1 METTPAPAAPAR
13 RRRSRAPFPVT
24 VTQMPMATCQVCGRA
39 LAHRKGEVS
48 AILTAHYE
56 RDHPELLGR

>member
-13 RRRSRAPFPVT
+13 RRRARAPFPVT
-24 VTQMPMATCQVCGRA
+24 VTQMPMATCQVCGRS

-48 AILTAHYE
+48 AALTAHYE

>member
-1 METTPAPAAPAR
+1 
-13 RRRSRAPFPVT
+13 VT
-24 VTQMPMATCQVCGRA
+24 VTQMPMATCQVCGRS

-48 AILTAHYE
+48 AALTTHYE